1 MNNYN
6 KKTRPTVNNRFLIV
20 NKKSIYFPH
29 WHRAG
34 IIHILDF
41 FDAEKNCF
49 LSFNSLCERCNTKLN
64 FLQYYSILSAIPHSW
79 KKLLKSNDL
88 PHIVPLDSISDSLT
102 CKALYEKLLSLEKLP
117 PSTAEKKLIE
127 HGLEKND
134 LSKVYLLPFNV
145 TKETK
150 MMMFQ
155 YKIIHR
161 ILPTNSLLH
170 KMKKVDS
177 PTCPFCPS
185 EIHTIWHLF
194 IECTQASS
202 FWVEFQDWYSV
213 HSGKKVHLS
222 NLDVLYGIFRSSR
235 YCLALNHL
243 IIIGKYYLYAKAS
256 TKDKFQFS
264 EFISLVRDK
273 LMLEKY
279 IATKSAEQ
287 DKYIKKWDYLQN
299 I

>member
-1 MNNYN
+1 MLDQVNW
-6 KKTRPTVNNRFLIV
+6 NNRFLIV

-34 IIHILDF
+34 IIHISDL
-41 FDAEKNCF
+41 FDTEKNCF
-49 LSFNSLCERCNTKLN
+49 LSFNSLCKKYNTKLN
-64 FLQYYSILSAIPHSW
+64 FLQYYSIPSAIPHSW
-79 KKLLKSNDL
+79 KKPLKSNDL

-117 PSTAEKKLIE
+117 PPTAEKKLIE

-134 LSKVYLLPFNV
+134 LSKVYLLSFNV

-213 HSGKKVHLS
+213 HSGKKIHLS

-256 TKDKFQFS
+256 AKDKFQFI
-264 EFISLVRDK
+264 F
-273 LMLEKY
+273 KY
-279 IATKSAEQ
+279 
-287 DKYIKKWDYLQN
+287 L
-299 I
+299 